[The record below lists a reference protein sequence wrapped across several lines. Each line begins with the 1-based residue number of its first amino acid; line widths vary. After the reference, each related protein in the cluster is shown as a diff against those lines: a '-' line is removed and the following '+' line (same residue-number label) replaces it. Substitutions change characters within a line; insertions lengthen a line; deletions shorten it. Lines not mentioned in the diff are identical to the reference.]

1 MFTDKNTETSE
12 VIMRNVKMLLEC
24 VNSEKMTE
32 LRKRSRVRH
41 ETGRKKGE
49 STDDATEARTEYI
62 QFCARTFETF
72 YFRYTS
78 LFYLIVDEPEEF
90 NNNGPSMKK
99 LKKFI
104 NLKDRVEITKDVTH
118 KEVSEQI
125 GKEAYEKY
133 VTPIVK
139 DLEPSSK

>member
-1 MFTDKNTETSE
+1 MFTDKNTEASE
-12 VIMRNVKMLLEC
+12 KIMRDVNMLLEC

-32 LRKRSRVRH
+32 LRTRSRIRH

-49 STDDATEARTEYI
+49 LTADATEARTEYV
-62 QFCARTFETF
+62 QTCARTFETF

-90 NNNGPSMKK
+90 NNNGPAMKK

-125 GKEAYEKY
+125 GKEAYDKY
-133 VTPIVK
+133 VNPVVK
-139 DLEPSSK
+139 DLEPSSQ